1 MIQHNRLDVKTVER
15 LAENVK
21 PEDDYLFF
29 TYLSMR
35 RHEASFFG
43 QFVNER
49 LTGVLAYTDKLS
61 FPAFAFYGLDDKELH
76 LDLLVSYVR
85 KELNLHEGIVGGTI
99 LSDVDL
105 ALFQAAQLTVNEPVA
120 FITMKHEDDQKLLKG
135 DLIEQITESEWEACA
150 RFLAE
155 NGMNYF
161 AERELQRY
169 PFYAIREGEH
179 YAAVGGFHFYNE
191 VLVELGNIVTEPS
204 FRGKGYA
211 KAITSTLTRVG
222 KACSP
227 NVYLS
232 VFAQNTIAIHV
243 YKQLGFR
250 VVSNKWITDFSLD
263 AYSIVK

>member
-1 MIQHNRLDVKTVER
+1 MIQHHKLDVKAVER

-21 PEDDYLFF
+21 PEEDYLFF
-29 TYLSMR
+29 TYVSMR
-35 RHEASFFG
+35 RDEASFFG

-49 LTGVLAYTDKLS
+49 LTGVLAYTDQLP
-61 FPAFAFYGLDDKELH
+61 FPAFAFYGLDYKELQ
-76 LDLLVSYVR
+76 LDLFVSYVR
-85 KELNLHEGIVGGTI
+85 KLLNFHEGIVGGTI

-105 ALFQAAQLTVNEPVA
+105 ALFQAAKLTVNEPTA

-135 DLIEQITESEWEACA
+135 DLVERITETEWEACA
-150 RFLAE
+150 RFLAKSE
-155 NGMNYF
+155 MNYF
-161 AERELQRY
+161 SERELQQY

-191 VLVELGNIVTEPS
+191 MLVELGNIVTEPS

-211 KAITSTLTRVG
+211 KAITSKLTHVG
-222 KACSP
+222 KAYSP

-232 VFAQNTIAIHV
+232 VFAQNTIAIHI
-243 YKQLGFR
+243 YKQLGFK
-250 VVSNKWITDFSLD
+250 VVSNRWITDFSLA